1 MMELNNTLSKYK
13 DESQE
18 GAFIKREAFEIMV
31 KCLSPVMPH
40 VCHHV
45 WFMLGGKEA
54 VVNSGWPIVDDS
66 ALVQENVQLIA
77 QVNGKLRAKI
87 VVPLD
92 SENKFVEEIA
102 FSDERV
108 LKFTEGKAIIKVIVV
123 PNRLINI
130 VVKD

>member
-1 MMELNNTLSKYK
+1 
-13 DESQE
+13 
-18 GAFIKREAFEIMV
+18 
-31 KCLSPVMPH
+31 LSPPLVF
-40 VCHHV
+40 V
-45 WFMLGGKEA
+45 GGKEA
-54 VVNSGWPIVDDS
+54 VVNSSWPIVDDS

-92 SENKFVEEIA
+92 SENKLVEEVA

-108 LKFTEGKAIIKVIVV
+108 LRFTEGKEIIKVIVV

-130 VVKD
+130 VVKA

>member
-1 MMELNNTLSKYK
+1 MFVTTF
-13 DESQE
+13 
-18 GAFIKREAFEIMV
+18 GF
-31 KCLSPVMPH
+31 C
-40 VCHHV
+40 
-45 WFMLGGKEA
+45 WGGKEA
-54 VVNSGWPIVDDS
+54 VVNSSWPIVDDS
-66 ALVQENVQLIA
+66 ALIQENVQLIA

>member
-1 MMELNNTLSKYK
+1 
-13 DESQE
+13 
-18 GAFIKREAFEIMV
+18 
-31 KCLSPVMPH
+31 
-40 VCHHV
+40 
-45 WFMLGGKEA
+45 
-54 VVNSGWPIVDDS
+54 
-66 ALVQENVQLIA
+66 
-77 QVNGKLRAKI
+77 
-87 VVPLD
+87 VPLD